1 MFGTIGAPKLRPTV
15 AALQVLCHVCSV
27 MAVSIA
33 FVVSAPR
40 ASAQSA
46 TYPSRPVRFIVPL
59 PAGGLDASSE
69 QGSRLRDATVRESAA
84 AAVLMAQA
92 STTREQYPTR
102 PVRIIVPLPA
112 GGGADIVAR
121 IVAEQLTK
129 SLGQQV
135 LVDNRPGGGTVI
147 GADLAAKAPP
157 DGYTL
162 LLGTATTH
170 AINASL
176 VKKLPYDPIRDF
188 SPITL
193 VAVLPQIIVSHPSLP
208 VESLKELIALARK
221 RPGEI
226 FFASTGNGSANH
238 LGGEML
244 NAVAGLKNVHVPYK
258 GAAPALTDLLAG
270 QVQFM
275 FTTIPPAL
283 PHVRSGRLRA
293 LAVANARRSSL
304 LPDLP
309 TTAENGAPGVEA
321 SSWNGVLAPAGT
333 PRDIIARLHAE
344 IASVMKLPGVS
355 DRLASA
361 GVEPMLTTPEEFA
374 AYIESETAR
383 YAKVVRSSGARVD

>member
-1 MFGTIGAPKLRPTV
+1 MTRLRSSGHAACC
-15 AALQVLCHVCSV
+15 AALVL
-27 MAVSIA
+27 AA
-33 FVVSAPR
+33 ALTATP
-40 ASAQSA
+40 AGAQSP
-46 TYPSRPVRFIVPL
+46 TYPNRPIRFIVPL
-59 PAGGLDASSE
+59 P
-69 QGSRLRDATVRESAA
+69 
-84 AAVLMAQA
+84 
-92 STTREQYPTR
+92 P
-102 PVRIIVPLPA
+102 

-121 IVAEQLTK
+121 TIAERLTK
-129 SLGQQV
+129 ILGQQV

-176 VKKLPYDPIRDF
+176 VRKLPYDPVRDF
-188 SPITL
+188 APITL

-208 VESLKELIALARK
+208 VASLKDLIALARK

-258 GAAPALTDLLAG
+258 GAAPSLTDLLAG

-283 PHVRSGRLRA
+283 PHVKSGRLRA
-293 LAVANARRSSL
+293 LAVANAKRSSL

-321 SSWNGVLAPAGT
+321 SSWNGVLVPAGT
-333 PRDIIARLHAE
+333 PRDIIARLHAG
-344 IASVMKLPGVS
+344 IGAVMKLPQVGE
-355 DRLASA
+355 RLARA
-361 GVEPMLTTPEEFA
+361 GVEPMLITPEEFA
-374 AYIESETAR
+374 VFIESETAR
-383 YAKVVRSSGARVD
+383 YAKVVKSSGARVD

>member
-1 MFGTIGAPKLRPTV
+1 M
-15 AALQVLCHVCSV
+15 AA
-27 MAVSIA
+27 AIA
-33 FVVSAPR
+33 LVVSSPR
-40 ASAQSA
+40 VSAQSP
-46 TYPSRPVRFIVPL
+46 TYPSRPIRF
-59 PAGGLDASSE
+59 
-69 QGSRLRDATVRESAA
+69 
-84 AAVLMAQA
+84 
-92 STTREQYPTR
+92 
-102 PVRIIVPLPA
+102 IVPLPA

-121 IVAEQLTK
+121 TISERLAK
-129 SLGQQV
+129 ILGQQV

-147 GADLAAKAPP
+147 GADLAAKSPP

-176 VKKLPYDPIRDF
+176 VRKLSYDPIKDF
-188 SPITL
+188 APITL

-208 VESLKELIALARK
+208 VTSLKGLIALARK

-283 PHVRSGRLRA
+283 PHVKAGKLRA
-293 LAVANARRSSL
+293 LAVANAKRATL

-309 TTAENGAPGVEA
+309 TTAENGAAGVEA

-333 PRDIIARLHAE
+333 PRDIIARLHSGIGA
-344 IASVMKLPGVS
+344 VMKLPEVGE
-355 DRLASA
+355 RLARA
-361 GVEPMLTTPEEFA
+361 GVEPMFITPEEFA
-374 AYIESETAR
+374 AFIESETAR
-383 YAKVVRSSGARVD
+383 YAKVVKSSGARVD

>member
-1 MFGTIGAPKLRPTV
+1 MNTSRLPRNAICALT
-15 AALQVLCHVCSV
+15 AACALL
-27 MAVSIA
+27 ATL
-33 FVVSAPR
+33 PR
-40 ASAQSA
+40 ATAQSPA
-46 TYPSRPVRFIVPL
+46 YPSRPIRF
-59 PAGGLDASSE
+59 
-69 QGSRLRDATVRESAA
+69 
-84 AAVLMAQA
+84 
-92 STTREQYPTR
+92 
-102 PVRIIVPLPA
+102 IVPLPA

-121 IVAEQLTK
+121 IISERLTK

-176 VKKLPYDPIRDF
+176 VRKLPYDPIKDF

-208 VESLKELIALARK
+208 VASLKEFIALARK

-283 PHVRSGRLRA
+283 PHVKSGKLRA
-293 LAVANARRSSL
+293 LAVANAKRSSL

-344 IASVMKLPGVS
+344 IGAVMKLPGVS

>member
-1 MFGTIGAPKLRPTV
+1 MNTSRLPRNAICALT
-15 AALQVLCHVCSV
+15 AACAILATL
-27 MAVSIA
+27 
-33 FVVSAPR
+33 PR
-40 ASAQSA
+40 ATAQSPA
-46 TYPSRPVRFIVPL
+46 YPSRPIRF
-59 PAGGLDASSE
+59 
-69 QGSRLRDATVRESAA
+69 
-84 AAVLMAQA
+84 
-92 STTREQYPTR
+92 
-102 PVRIIVPLPA
+102 IVPLPA

-121 IVAEQLTK
+121 IISERLTK

-176 VKKLPYDPIRDF
+176 VRKLPYDPIKDF

-208 VESLKELIALARK
+208 VASLKEFIALARK

-283 PHVRSGRLRA
+283 PHVKSGKLRA
-293 LAVANARRSSL
+293 LAVANAKRSSL

-333 PRDIIARLHAE
+333 PREIIARLHAE
-344 IASVMKLPGVS
+344 IGTVMKLPGVS
-355 DRLASA
+355 ERLASA

>member
-1 MFGTIGAPKLRPTV
+1 MSLRRNVVCALTAACAFPTILP
-15 AALQVLCHVCSV
+15 H
-27 MAVSIA
+27 
-33 FVVSAPR
+33 
-40 ASAQSA
+40 ASAQSSS
-46 TYPSRPVRFIVPL
+46 YPNRPIRF
-59 PAGGLDASSE
+59 
-69 QGSRLRDATVRESAA
+69 
-84 AAVLMAQA
+84 
-92 STTREQYPTR
+92 
-102 PVRIIVPLPA
+102 IVPLPA

-121 IVAEQLTK
+121 IVAERLTK

-147 GADLAAKAPP
+147 GAELAAKAPP

-176 VKKLPYDPIRDF
+176 IRKLPYDPVKDF

-208 VESLKELIALARK
+208 VASLKEFIALARK

-244 NAVAGLKNVHVPYK
+244 NAVAGLRNVHVPYK

-304 LPDLP
+304 LSDLP
-309 TTAENGAPGVEA
+309 TTAESGAPGVEA
-321 SSWNGVLAPAGT
+321 SSWNGVLVPAGT
-333 PRDIIARLHAE
+333 PRDIIARLHSE
-344 IASVMKLPGVS
+344 ISAVMKLPGTS
-355 DRLASA
+355 ERLASA

-383 YAKVVRSSGARVD
+383 YAKVVRASGARVD

>member
-1 MFGTIGAPKLRPTV
+1 MNTSGLLRNIICV
-15 AALQVLCHVCSV
+15 LAA
-27 MAVSIA
+27 A
-33 FVVSAPR
+33 FAFLASSPR
-40 ASAQSA
+40 AAAQPSA
-46 TYPSRPVRFIVPL
+46 YPNRPIRF
-59 PAGGLDASSE
+59 
-69 QGSRLRDATVRESAA
+69 
-84 AAVLMAQA
+84 
-92 STTREQYPTR
+92 
-102 PVRIIVPLPA
+102 IVPLPA

-121 IVAEQLTK
+121 IISERLTK

-176 VKKLPYDPIRDF
+176 VRKLPYDPIKDF

-208 VESLKELIALARK
+208 VASLKEFIALARK

-258 GAAPALTDLLAG
+258 GAAPTLTDLLAG

-275 FTTIPPAL
+275 FTTIPPGASACEERQAARARRCQRQAL
-283 PHVRSGRLRA
+283 FPPARSAHHRGERRPGRGGEFLERRAGACRHPARHHREAPCGDRRRHEAPRGQRPARERGRRTDAHHARRVRGLHRVRDRALCESRQVLRRARGLTRIRGVGEAADGREAVQLTQELKPDVVIMDITMRELGGRGESGRKENRRA
-293 LAVANARRSSL
+293 V
-304 LPDLP
+304 
-309 TTAENGAPGVEA
+309 
-321 SSWNGVLAPAGT
+321 
-333 PRDIIARLHAE
+333 
-344 IASVMKLPGVS
+344 
-355 DRLASA
+355 
-361 GVEPMLTTPEEFA
+361 
-374 AYIESETAR
+374 
-383 YAKVVRSSGARVD
+383 